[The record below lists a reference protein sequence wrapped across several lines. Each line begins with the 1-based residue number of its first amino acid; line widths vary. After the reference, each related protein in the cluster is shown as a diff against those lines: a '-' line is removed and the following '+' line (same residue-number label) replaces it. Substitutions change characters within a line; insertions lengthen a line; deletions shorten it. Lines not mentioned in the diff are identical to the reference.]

1 MYGLE
6 RLEEKMRILVDLEN
20 RRARSHNLHQILVGD
35 FNIITTLVEKKWAL
49 GD

>member
-20 RRARSHNLHQILVGD
+20 RRARSRNLHQILVGD
-35 FNIITTLVEKKWAL
+35 FNIITTLAKKKGAL